1 MRFQE
6 IFSKKPNQILLFD
19 GLGAVLT
26 TLFLIFLVPFLDP
39 NWVELTSYYKMLP
52 LISTFLAFNSLLA
65 FFFFKSNWLIYLR
78 FVALA
83 NIGYCL
89 FSIFILIFDSNHVSI
104 LILTYFSLE
113 ILIVLYLVYLE
124 LTLISVHKNSN
135 K

>member
-6 IFSKKPNQILLFD
+6 IFSKKPNQILLVD

-26 TLFLIFLVPFLDP
+26 TLLLLFFVPFLDP
-39 NWVELTSYYKMLP
+39 NWVELTSFYKILP
-52 LISTFLAFNSLLA
+52 VISTFLAFNSLLA
-65 FFFFKSNWLIYLR
+65 FFFFKTNWLIYLR

-83 NIGYCL
+83 NIAYCL

-113 ILIVLYLVYLE
+113 ILIVLFLVYLE
-124 LTLISVHKNSN
+124 LNLISVHKKSN
-135 K
+135 R